1 MRAAERSDWAL
12 AEEYEFVIVDVVEV
26 SKSALTY
33 KNLAVGLGIE

>member
-12 AEEYEFVIVDVVEV
+12 AEEGDFVVVGVVEV